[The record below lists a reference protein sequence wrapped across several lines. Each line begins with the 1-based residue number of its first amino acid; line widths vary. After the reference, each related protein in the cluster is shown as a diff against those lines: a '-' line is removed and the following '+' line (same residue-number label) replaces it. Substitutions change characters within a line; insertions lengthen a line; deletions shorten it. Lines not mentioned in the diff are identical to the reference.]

1 MGKTATTRALPVSK
15 MTEQVADSAD
25 DSDDD
30 HAQIRASVRSLCAKF
45 PGEYWRKLDRE
56 RAYPTDFVAA
66 LTEAGYLSALIPERY
81 GGNGLTLLE
90 AAVIMEEI
98 HASGGNGAAC
108 HAQMYTMG
116 TLLRHGSDAQKERW
130 LPGIASGEFRLQ
142 AFGVTEPTSGSDTLA
157 LRTTAVREG
166 DHYIINGQKIWT
178 SRAEHSDLMLLLART
193 TPRDQVKKRTDGLS
207 VFLVDM
213 SLARGDTIS
222 VNPIR
227 AMMNHAT
234 TEVFFDDLRV
244 PADNRIGEEGQG
256 FRYILSGMNVE
267 RILIASECIGDA
279 KWFIGKATAY
289 AKERQ
294 VFGRPIGQNQG
305 IQFPIARAYAQM
317 RSAELMVR
325 DAAERYQAGR
335 DCGAEANMAKLIA
348 ADASWAAAE
357 MCVQTHG
364 GFGFAEEF
372 DIERKF
378 RETRLYQVAPIS
390 TNLILSYLAEHV
402 LGLPR
407 SY

>member
-1 MGKTATTRALPVSK
+1 
-15 MTEQVADSAD
+15 VADQRQPELQD
-25 DSDDD
+25 DEI
-30 HAQIRASVRSLCAKF
+30 APVRAAVRALCAKF
-45 PGEYWRKLDRE
+45 PGEYWRTLDRD
-56 RAYPTDFVAA
+56 RAYPGAFVAA
-66 LTEAGYLSALIPERY
+66 LTEAGFLAALIPEQY
-81 GGNGLTLLE
+81 GGSGLTMT
-90 AAVIMEEI
+90 AAAAIMEEI
-98 HASGGNGAAC
+98 HASGCNGAAC

-116 TLLRHGSDAQKERW
+116 TVLRHGSAAQKERW
-130 LPGIASGEFRLQ
+130 LPAIASGELRLQ
-142 AFGVTEPTSGSDTLA
+142 AFGVTEPTSGTDTLA
-157 LRTTAVREG
+157 LRTTAVRDG
-166 DHYIINGQKIWT
+166 DHYVVNGQKIWT
-178 SRAEHSDLMLLLART
+178 SRAEHSDLLLLLART

-279 KWFIGKATAY
+279 KWFIAKATAY
-289 AKERQ
+289 AKERK
-294 VFGRPIGQNQG
+294 VFDRPIGQNQG
-305 IQFPIARAYAQM
+305 VQFPIARAYAQM
-317 RSAELMVR
+317 RAAELMVR